1 MYFKTNAT
9 DRFVLIYFGF
19 SDVFIYL
26 YFLTKK
32 AMSLF
37 EVTVGYF
44 EANLEGWSKSPYEDN
59 EIKFSKDGQS
69 ISFIVRKTS
78 NAPRLKRVDCIAV
91 SGDIELRKKV
101 SFIGGPWADPL
112 RVIFKGY
119 KTVPVYEKKAEAV
132 IVFIKSLI

>member
-1 MYFKTNAT
+1 
-9 DRFVLIYFGF
+9 
-19 SDVFIYL
+19 
-26 YFLTKK
+26 
-32 AMSLF
+32 MSLF

-44 EANLEGWSKSPYEDN
+44 EASLEGWCKSPYQDN
-59 EIKFSKDGQS
+59 EIKFSKEGQS

-101 SFIGGPWADPL
+101 TFIRGAWADPL

-119 KTVPVYEKKAEAV
+119 RTDVPVYEKKAEAV
-132 IVFIKSLI
+132 SAFIKSLI